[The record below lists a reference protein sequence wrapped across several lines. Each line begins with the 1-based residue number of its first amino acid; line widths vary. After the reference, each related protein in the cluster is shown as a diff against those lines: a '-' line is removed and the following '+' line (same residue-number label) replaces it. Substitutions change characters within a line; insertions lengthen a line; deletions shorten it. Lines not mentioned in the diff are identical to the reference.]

1 LPKLYQTHAITH
13 EERRITAV
21 DISVVTGGAK
31 RVAVD
36 ELDKLYDV
44 DTYRPRIR
52 TAQGK
57 PMFLY

>member
-1 LPKLYQTHAITH
+1 MLSLMKSAGY
-13 EERRITAV
+13 RAV
-21 DISVVTGGAK
+21 DISVVTGGAE

-36 ELDKLYDV
+36 ELDELYDV

-57 PMFLY
+57 PMFLN